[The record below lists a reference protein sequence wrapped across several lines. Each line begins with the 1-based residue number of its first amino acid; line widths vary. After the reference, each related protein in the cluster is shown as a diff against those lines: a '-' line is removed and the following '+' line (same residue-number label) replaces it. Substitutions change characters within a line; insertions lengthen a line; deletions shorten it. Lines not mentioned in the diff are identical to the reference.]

1 MRPGGSRGSDPD
13 WAGTTSDRQQHTCPL
28 GSGGLS
34 PRPASWG
41 EREVPAGP
49 GGPTP
54 TASAAARPP
63 ATSLSAGP
71 TAQRPALVSPGLHP
85 APLYKDT
92 CDGMLD
98 GWVTQDNPPSQSPGC
113 HPPKGTVA
121 GSRDE
126 DLGVLHPAP
135 GAGGGGEAPVGPA
148 PVVEGPGLAGPQGG
162 DSGCVGLCAP
172 VGAYW
177 VSAVRVSRTPGAV
190 GCGYSEHDQAQAT
203 WGFSEENQG
212 PSH

>member
-1 MRPGGSRGSDPD
+1 MWSLRPGGSQGSDPD
-13 WAGTTSDRQQHTCPL
+13 RTGTTSDHQQHTCPL

-41 EREVPAGP
+41 EREVPTGP

-63 ATSLSAGP
+63 ATSSSAGP

-121 GSRDE
+121 GSRE
-126 DLGVLHPAP
+126 RTWASSIQPQERAGEGRLLWAQHP
-135 GAGGGGEAPVGPA
+135 
-148 PVVEGPGLAGPQGG
+148 
-162 DSGCVGLCAP
+162 
-172 VGAYW
+172 W
-177 VSAVRVSRTPGAV
+177 WK
-190 GCGYSEHDQAQAT
+190 DQALRVPRAGT
-203 WGFSEENQG
+203 AAAWVCVPLWALTG
-212 PSH
+212 